1 VVAILGGAGAAVAW
15 AVGALCAARLSR
27 TLGSMRALAWVMVLG
42 LLLLVPA
49 LVFSHRPH
57 VDGETMTWL
66 VLSGIAN
73 VAGLLMVYRAL
84 GTGRIGV
91 VAPIVSAEGAVT
103 AALAIV
109 AGQAVG
115 VGQAMALA
123 AVVGGVILIV
133 RQPDDDVH
141 GGADGDVPPTRAA
154 IWAGAAAGTFGCGL
168 YFTGRAAADVPVV
181 WAVLPP
187 RLIGVVV
194 LTLPLAVAGRMQL
207 PRAIAPIALLGAIC
221 EVAGFLCYAAG
232 AEHDIA
238 IAAVLA
244 STTGAVAAGF
254 AWLVHSERLTRIQVT
269 GVAVLTLG
277 VALLSALTA

>member
-1 VVAILGGAGAAVAW
+1 MVAILGGAGAAVAW

-27 TLGSMRALAWVMVLG
+27 TLGSMHALAWVMVLG

-49 LVFSHRPH
+49 LALAHRPH
-57 VDGETMTWL
+57 VDTETMTWL
-66 VLSGIAN
+66 VLSGIAS

-103 AALAIV
+103 AVLAIIG
-109 AGQAVG
+109 GQAVG
-115 VGQAMALA
+115 VGQAIALA
-123 AVVGGVILIV
+123 AVVGGVILIA
-133 RQPDDDVH
+133 RHPDDAV
-141 GGADGDVPPTRAA
+141 GDEPPTRAA
-154 IWAGAAAGTFGCGL
+154 AWAGAAALTFGCGL
-168 YFTGRAAADVPVV
+168 YFTGRAAADVPAV

-194 LTLPLAVAGRMQL
+194 LTLPLAVVGRMQL
-207 PRAIAPIALLGAIC
+207 PRAMAPIALLGAIC

-232 AEHDIA
+232 AAHNIA

-244 STTGAVAAGF
+244 STTGAVAAVF
-254 AWLVHSERLTRIQVT
+254 AWLVHTERLTRIQVA

-277 VALLSALTA
+277 VAVLSALTA